1 MKSVSCLL
9 ALSLS
14 GCIATPILT
23 YASCELEA
31 GYPVFVGSKGS
42 DCLFQIQDMIVNR
55 RQLSEWMRDLPDKSR
70 RVDLVVDNGAGSCA
84 SRADRT
90 VRNAGFVEIAFRRR
104 GDADYP
110 SGIPPA

>member
-1 MKSVSCLL
+1 MKSFSCLL

-23 YASCELEA
+23 YAPRELEA
-31 GYPVFVGSKGS
+31 GYPVFVGSKGT
-42 DCLFQIQDMIVNR
+42 DCLFQVEDMILNR
-55 RQLSEWMRDLPDKSR
+55 KQLSEWMRDLSDKSR
-70 RVDLVVDNGAGSCA
+70 GVDLVVANGAEPCA

-90 VRNAGFVEIAFRRR
+90 VRNAGFYKIAFRRK
-104 GDADYP
+104 GDAAYP

>member
-70 RVDLVVDNGAGSCA
+70 RVDLVVANGAGSCA
-84 SRADRT
+84 IRADRT